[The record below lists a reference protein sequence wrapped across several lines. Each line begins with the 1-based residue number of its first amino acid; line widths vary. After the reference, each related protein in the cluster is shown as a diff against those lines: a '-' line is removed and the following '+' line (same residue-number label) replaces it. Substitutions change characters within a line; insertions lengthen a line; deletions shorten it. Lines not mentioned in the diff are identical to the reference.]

1 MLIKAEVLG
10 IMIKNL
16 REKANLT
23 QKDLAD
29 KLSISFQ
36 AVSKW
41 EKGECYPDL
50 SQVVALSE
58 SFKVPLNQLLVEKK
72 ETELEEKKLYRVY
85 ERINSYRV
93 DIEMLDFK
101 ISGDTIIKLKVHNK
115 SEKNITINPK
125 MFLLIADGDNIVKAS
140 QSPIMKYNYSTDDD
154 EIAGT
159 KYKHEIPEFIPPH
172 KDGIIVLYFE
182 HVYDTRHVDLYPSLD
197 ESLTNYY
204 FNIPRV
210 FYEGIQKPNWST
222 FKDAIDIENCID
234 FFLAKKL
241 EDEIINMVVF
251 QSINY
256 EIISSQRRINNSE
269 ISYGKNDGVIKK
281 LFNDHIA
288 EIERR
293 CEDNAVKYKQFI
305 IQKHS
310 FMDEDTIRFVSKMWL
325 KHGNIVLEWT
335 IPYLDS
341 AWVTQMESELLLQEP
356 QIILLFLKSKA
367 AEDIF
372 HKLMVKK
379 VQGYDI
385 DKIIHFVKLA
395 KGSLS
400 DMFVQELLL
409 SKKIDSIED
418 LRRVKPYLDEK
429 AFDDLRTD
437 VIKRIV

>member
-58 SFKVPLNQLLVEKK
+58 SFKVPLNQLLVEKT

-85 ERINSYRV
+85 ETISSYRV
-93 DIEMLDFK
+93 DIEMLDFR

-125 MFLLIADGDNIVKAS
+125 MFLLMADGDNIVKAS

-154 EIAGT
+154 ELTGT

-182 HVYDTRHVDLYPSLD
+182 HVYDTRHVNLYPSLD

-204 FNIPRV
+204 FTIPRV
-210 FYEGIQKPNWST
+210 FYEGIQKPNWSSY
-222 FKDAIDIENCID
+222 KDAIDIENCID

-269 ISYGKNDGVIKK
+269 ISYSKNDGIIKK

-310 FMDEDTIRFVSKMWL
+310 FMDEGTIRFVSKMWL

-341 AWVTQMESELLLQEP
+341 AWVTEMKSELLLQEP
-356 QIILLFLKSKA
+356 QTIQLLIKSKST
-367 AEDIF
+367 ENMI
-372 HKLMVKK
+372 HKLMVEKMQNYS
-379 VQGYDI
+379 V
-385 DKIIHFVKLA
+385 DKIIQFIKLA

-400 DMFVQELLL
+400 NEFIQELLM
-409 SKKIDSIED
+409 SKEIDSIED

-429 AFDDLRTD
+429 TFDDLRTN

>member
-1 MLIKAEVLG
+1 MLIKAEDLG
-10 IMIKNL
+10 LMIKNL

-58 SFKVPLNQLLVEKK
+58 FFKVPINQLLVEKT

-85 ERINSYRV
+85 ETINSYRV

-115 SEKNITINPK
+115 SEKNISINPK

-140 QSPIMKYNYSTDDD
+140 QSPIMKYNYSNDDD
-154 EIAGT
+154 ELTGT

-172 KDGIIVLYFE
+172 KDGIILLYFE

-210 FYEGIQKPNWST
+210 FYEGLQKLNWSSN
-222 FKDAIDIENCID
+222 KDSIDIENCID
-234 FFLAKKL
+234 FYLAKKL

-256 EIISSQRRINNSE
+256 EILSSQRRINNSE
-269 ISYGKNDGVIKK
+269 ISYGKNDGIIKK
-281 LFNDHIA
+281 LFNDHRA
-288 EIERR
+288 EIEKR
-293 CEDNAVKYKQFI
+293 CEDNAINYKQFI

-310 FMDEDTIRFVSKMWL
+310 FMDEAIIQFVSKMWL
-325 KHGNIVLEWT
+325 KHKNIILEWT
-335 IPYLDS
+335 IPYLDN
-341 AWVTQMESELLLQEP
+341 AWITEMEEELLLQEP
-356 QIILLFLKSKA
+356 QIILLLLKSKA
-367 AEDIF
+367 NEDLVY
-372 HKLMVKK
+372 KLMVKK

-385 DKIIHFVKLA
+385 EKIIHFIKLT
-395 KGSLS
+395 KGTLS
-400 DMFVQELLL
+400 NVFIQELLL
-409 SKKIDSIED
+409 SKEINSIED

-429 AFDDLRTD
+429 TFDELRTD

>member
-58 SFKVPLNQLLVEKK
+58 SFKVPLNQLLVEKI

-85 ERINSYRV
+85 ERINSNRV

-154 EIAGT
+154 ELAGT

-210 FYEGIQKPNWST
+210 FYEGIQKPNWSSY
-222 FKDAIDIENCID
+222 KDAIDIENCID
-234 FFLAKKL
+234 FFLANKL
-241 EDEIINMVVF
+241 DEEIINLVVF

-256 EIISSQRRINNSE
+256 EIFSSQRRINSSE
-269 ISYGKNDGVIKK
+269 ISYGKNDSIIKK
-281 LFNDHIA
+281 LFCDHRSD
-288 EIERR
+288 IEKR
-293 CEDNAVKYKQFI
+293 CEDNAIKYKQFI
-305 IQKHS
+305 IQRHS
-310 FMDEDTIRFVSKMWL
+310 FMDEDIIRFVSKMWL
-325 KHGNIVLEWT
+325 KHGSLILEWT
-335 IPYLDS
+335 IPYLDK
-341 AWVTQMESELLLQEP
+341 AWIIELEEQLLLQEP
-356 QIILLFLKSKA
+356 HTIQLLIKSKA
-367 AEDIF
+367 TEDLI

-379 VQGYDI
+379 MQSYSV
-385 DKIIHFVKLA
+385 DKIIQFIKLA
-395 KGSLS
+395 KSSLS
-400 DMFVQELLL
+400 NEFIQELLM
-409 SKKIDSIED
+409 SKEIDSIED

-429 AFDDLRTD
+429 TFDNLRTD